1 MYNEQ
6 RITVLIGSTQHNS
19 TSEAMVDYLQEK
31 FSSRDIK
38 IDSYKVCEV
47 YQTEKKFTDLVTH
60 ISQNDLFLLCAPVYI
75 DGLSY
80 PLISTLEQLH
90 SYKYKQAFRKKKLMT
105 IIHSGFPEKIHR
117 EPAIEI
123 CCNFAHIMGF
133 DWKGAVDFGVSSII
147 EGKPLNEL
155 GIATKWI
162 RQTLDQVVEEL
173 VTEDKVSSGVIR
185 KSLNLPIPIPIPIK
199 CFPIILNFGV
209 RRKIKDEGVKD
220 FLARP
225 YSQE

>member
-6 RITVLIGSTQHNS
+6 RITVLIGSTQRNS
-19 TSEAMVDYLQEK
+19 TSEAIVDYLQEK

-60 ISQNDLFLLCAPVYI
+60 ISQNDLFVLCAPVYI

-80 PLISTLEQLH
+80 PLINTLEQIH
-90 SYKYKQAFRKKKLMT
+90 SYKNKQFFREKKLIA

-117 EPAIEI
+117 ETAIEI
-123 CCNFAHIMGF
+123 CHNFAQIMGF

-173 VTEDKVSSGVIR
+173 VNEDGISSGIIR

-199 CFPIILNFGV
+199 WFPTILNFGV
-209 RRKIKDEGVKD
+209 HRKIKDEGIKD
-220 FLARP
+220 VLARP
-225 YSQE
+225 YSQV